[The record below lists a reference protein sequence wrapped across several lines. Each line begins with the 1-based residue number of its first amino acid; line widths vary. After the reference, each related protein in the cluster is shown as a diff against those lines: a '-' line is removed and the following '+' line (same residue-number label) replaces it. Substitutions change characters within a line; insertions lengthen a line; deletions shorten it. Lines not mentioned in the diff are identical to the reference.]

1 MKLKRRS
8 STFAAL
14 SAAFLL
20 FSAAPVQA
28 QGLVSLGSGSYDS
41 PSNPGQ
47 TSHFS
52 FFVVDQGNGAARG
65 YAVWVFPQ
73 VSLAL
78 EVTSFGFVE
87 PIPTSLSIAGPIVAI
102 LGTPVNPEVQVG
114 RTGFSSF
121 NDNSPNAADETSGF
135 SLAPLPNDPLIQFL
149 ATLPTAPCQALPA
162 RIGDLTT
169 VQQLSA
175 VGQCLQSIG
184 QPPQFTPLL
193 TGNVW
198 IR

>member
-1 MKLKRRS
+1 MKLSSRS

-41 PSNPGQ
+41 PNNPGQ
-47 TSHFS
+47 TSYFS
-52 FFVVDQGNGAARG
+52 YFVVEQGNGAARG

-73 VSLAL
+73 VSLAI

-102 LGTPVNPEVQVG
+102 LGNPANPDVAIG
-114 RTGFSSF
+114 RTGFSYFS
-121 NDNSPNAADETSGF
+121 DNSPHAADETGGF
-135 SLAPLPNDPLIQFL
+135 SLAPLPTDPRIQFL
-149 ATLPTAPCQALPA
+149 ATLPFPPCQALPGL
-162 RIGDLTT
+162 IGDLTT

-175 VGQCLQSIG
+175 LGQCLQRIG
-184 QPPQFTPLL
+184 QPPVFTPLL